1 MRLAMPSL
9 KNIQLTLALVPVL
22 AGSACAPRMAPR
34 LYLPYGHNPVFSDL
48 DKVLK
53 ENPLTDGETLKA
65 VLLGQTSEVS
75 HHIVQIRGQ
84 EPPHRHKEHDLTA
97 TLLSGQGALVV
108 EGERW
113 AMAKGD
119 TVFVPRGALHYYVNL
134 SSAPSA
140 AFVTFSP
147 PFDGKDSVPEE
158 PTPPKEN
165 NP

>member
-1 MRLAMPSL
+1 MPSL
-9 KNIQLTLALVPVL
+9 KTFSLALVFAPVL
-22 AGSACAPRMAPR
+22 AGSACAPRPAPR
-34 LYLPYGHNPVFSDL
+34 FYLPYGHDPVFSDL

-53 ENPLTDGETLKA
+53 ENPLVQGENLKA

-75 HHIVQIRGQ
+75 HHIVQVRGQ
-84 EPPHRHKEHDLTA
+84 EPPHRHQSHDFTA

-113 AMAKGD
+113 VMAKGD

-147 PFDGKDSVPEE
+147 PFDGKDTVPEE
-158 PTPPKEN
+158 PASLEENTP
-165 NP
+165 